1 MSLFRACS
9 HPVLFLVYVYYITRQ
24 PAHRLNDFYRNI
36 HYFTK
41 IFTVRYFIGACLGIT
56 LFSQCTS
63 SGTGTAKD
71 STAVVA
77 PQTTSVQGLYKGE
90 FDGSP
95 IYININ
101 YSSGKHIAGYNVHK
115 GLRRNLSGS
124 IQQTADGWELQ
135 LSEPGDH
142 VFDGTFK
149 LVFDAN
155 FVTAKGQWTPLNTPS
170 LKEKKFTISRAEKAD
185 DRDGS
190 DFAPGNTYAADHAD
204 ISFDQDGSC
213 VFNFYDKITDSTY
226 VEQMTTVRGTWEK
239 KDSGVVVNWQKNEHW
254 NKDTSTFRMAYQ
266 QTDDGSTYM
275 TGITGE
281 GYEFSMPF

>member
-1 MSLFRACS
+1 MSLTSSCLIPDNAYYLTRS
-9 HPVLFLVYVYYITRQ
+9 QVYS
-24 PAHRLNDFYRNI
+24 LNDFHRNI

-41 IFTVRYFIGACLGIT
+41 IFTVRYFIGACLGIA
-56 LFSQCTS
+56 LFSQCSS

-71 STAVVA
+71 STAVFH
-77 PQTTSVQGLYKGE
+77 PQTTLFVQGLYKGE

-101 YSSGKHIAGYNVHK
+101 YSRGKHVAGYNVHK

-124 IQQTADGWELQ
+124 IQQAADGWELQ

-142 VFDGTFK
+142 AFDGTFK
-149 LVFDAN
+149 LLFDAN
-155 FVTAKGQWTPLNTPS
+155 FATAKGQWTPLNTPS
-170 LKEKKFTISRAEKAD
+170 LKEKKFTISRAEEVND
-185 DRDGS
+185 HDGS

-204 ISFDQDGSC
+204 ISFDLDGSC

-226 VEQMTTVRGTWEK
+226 AEQMTTVRGTWEK
-239 KDSGVVVNWQKNEHW
+239 KDSGIVVNWQKNEHW
-254 NKDTSTFRMAYQ
+254 DKATSSFTLAYQ
-266 QTDDGSTYM
+266 RTNEGSSYM
-275 TGITGE
+275 TGIAGE